1 MFGTTLEGMA
11 TTPATGTERLP
22 YGLLLARLGHESTSR
37 FRRSLRPLGL
47 SPQEFMV
54 LRQVEAIENASQSEI
69 ADALA
74 IDYSNLAT
82 LAGGLCDR
90 KLLERSRDEAD
101 RRRYVLELSAAGRE
115 LLEEARNAILDGEE
129 EMISALDDEQ
139 REQFWLLLRQVAD
152 GNQLCPEERACT
164 EEVPKPPPVC

>member
-11 TTPATGTERLP
+11 TTPEIGTDRLP

-37 FRRSLRPLGL
+37 FRRSLKPLGL
-47 SPQEFMV
+47 GPQEFMV
-54 LRQVEAIENASQSEI
+54 LRQVEAIDNASQTEI

-82 LAGGLCDR
+82 IAGGLCDR
-90 KLLERSRDEAD
+90 GLLDRSRDEAD
-101 RRRYVLELSAAGRE
+101 RRRYVLELSDAGQD
-115 LLEEARNAILDGEE
+115 LLAEARNAILDGEE
-129 EMISALDDEQ
+129 EMISALDEEQ

-152 GNQLCPEERACT
+152 GNALCPEERACT
-164 EEVPKPPPVC
+164 TEVPRPPPPV

>member
-1 MFGTTLEGMA
+1 MSRTKLKPVA
-11 TTPATGTERLP
+11 TTPEIGTDRLP

-37 FRRSLRPLGL
+37 FRRSLKPLGL

-54 LRQVEAIENASQSEI
+54 LRQVEAIENASQTEI

-82 LAGGLCDR
+82 IAGGLCGRD
-90 KLLERSRDEAD
+90 LLLRTRDDAD
-101 RRRYVLELSAAGRE
+101 RRRYVLELTPAGRD
-115 LLEEARNAILDGEE
+115 LLIDARNAILDGEE
-129 EMISALDDEQ
+129 EMVSSLDGEQ

-152 GNQLCPEERACT
+152 GNSLCPEERACT

>member
-1 MFGTTLEGMA
+1 MFRTTLEPMA
-11 TTPATGTERLP
+11 TASDTGTDRLP

-37 FRRSLRPLGL
+37 FRRSLRPLDL
-47 SPQEFMV
+47 KPQEFMV
-54 LRQVEAIENASQSEI
+54 LRQVDAIDSASQTEI

-82 LAGGLCDR
+82 IAAGLCDR
-90 KLLERSRDEAD
+90 GLLERTRDDAD
-101 RRRYVLELSAAGRE
+101 RRRYVLDLTPAGYELMI
-115 LLEEARNAILDGEE
+115 EAKNAILDGEE
-129 EMISALDDEQ
+129 EMVSSLDEEQ

-152 GNQLCPEERACT
+152 GVSLCPEEKACT

>member
-1 MFGTTLEGMA
+1 MYGTTLEGMA
-11 TTPATGTERLP
+11 TTPEIGTERLP

-37 FRRSLRPLGL
+37 FRRSLKPLGL

-54 LRQVEAIENASQSEI
+54 LRQVEAIENASQTEI

-82 LAGGLCDR
+82 IAGALCDR
-90 KLLERSRDEAD
+90 DLLLRERDDAD
-101 RRRYVLELSAAGRE
+101 RRRYVLELTPAGTDM
-115 LLEEARNAILDGEE
+115 LAEARNAILDGEE
-129 EMISALDDEQ
+129 EMVSSLDDEQ

-152 GNQLCPEERACT
+152 GVSLCPEERACT

>member
-82 LAGGLCDR
+82 LAGGLCGR

-101 RRRYVLELSAAGRE
+101 RRRYVLELSAPGRE

-129 EMISALDDEQ
+129 EMISALDEEQ

-152 GNQLCPEERACT
+152 GNQLCPEERACA

>member
-1 MFGTTLEGMA
+1 MFRTTLEGMA
-11 TTPATGTERLP
+11 TTPQSGTDRLP

-54 LRQVEAIENASQSEI
+54 LRQVEAIDSASQTEI

-82 LAGGLCDR
+82 IAGGLCDR

-101 RRRYVLELSAAGRE
+101 RRRYVLELSDSGRD

-129 EMISALDDEQ
+129 EMISALDPEQ

-152 GNQLCPEERACT
+152 GISLCPEERACT
-164 EEVPKPPPVC
+164 EEVAKPPPVC

>member
-1 MFGTTLEGMA
+1 MDGTTLEGMA
-11 TTPATGTERLP
+11 ATPDIGTDRLP

-37 FRRSLRPLGL
+37 FRRSLKPLGL

-54 LRQVEAIENASQSEI
+54 LRQVEAIENASQTEI

-82 LAGGLCDR
+82 IAGGLCDR
-90 KLLERSRDEAD
+90 DLLMRTRDDAD
-101 RRRYVLELSAAGRE
+101 RRRYVLELTPEGKDLLVEGRD
-115 LLEEARNAILDGEE
+115 AILDGEE
-129 EMISALDDEQ
+129 EMVSSLDEEQ

>member
-1 MFGTTLEGMA
+1 MFGITLEPMA
-11 TTPATGTERLP
+11 TASETATDRLP

-47 SPQEFMV
+47 TAQQFMV
-54 LRQVEAIENASQSEI
+54 LRQVNAIESASQTEI

-82 LAGGLCDR
+82 IAGGLCDR
-90 KLLERSRDEAD
+90 GLLERNRDEAD
-101 RRRYVLELSAAGRE
+101 RRRYVLELSAGGRE
-115 LLEEARNAILDGEE
+115 MLVEATNAILDGEQE
-129 EMISALDDEQ
+129 LVSGLDDEQ
-139 REQFWLLLRQVAD
+139 REQFWQLLRQVAD
-152 GNQLCPEERACT
+152 GVSLCPEEKACT